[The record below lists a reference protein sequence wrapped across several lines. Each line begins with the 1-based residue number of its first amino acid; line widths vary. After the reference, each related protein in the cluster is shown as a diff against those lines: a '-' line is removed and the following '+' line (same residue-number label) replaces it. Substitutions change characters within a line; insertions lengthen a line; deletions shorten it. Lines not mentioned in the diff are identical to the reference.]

1 MITVWFK
8 RKQKQPVAAPFFKKV
23 ATPRQEKAIAPQA
36 TRLMTGE
43 EVARPIFISL
53 ILVVAITVSALG
65 VIYSAFE
72 YRDLFN
78 RQQVLVSQWDEFQV
92 EWGQLLLEESALGA
106 NNRVE
111 RVASKQLA
119 MMSPETNMIE
129 IVQYER

>member
-1 MITVWFK
+1 MWFK
-8 RKQKQPVAAPFFKKV
+8 RKQKQPDAAPAPKK
-23 ATPRQEKAIAPQA
+23 AAKLKKEKAKAPEM

-43 EVARPIFISL
+43 ELARPICISVV
-53 ILVVAITVSALG
+53 LVIAITASALS
-65 VIYSAFE
+65 VIYSAYE

-78 RQQVLVSQWDEFQV
+78 RQQVLVTQWDEFQV